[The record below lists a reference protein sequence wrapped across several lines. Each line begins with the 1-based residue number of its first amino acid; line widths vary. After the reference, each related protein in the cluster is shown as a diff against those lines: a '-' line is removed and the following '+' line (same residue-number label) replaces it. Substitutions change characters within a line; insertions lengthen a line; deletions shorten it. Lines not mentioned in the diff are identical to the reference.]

1 MLHDQMAKK
10 CEIKS
15 EKYSETSGIEIL
27 ELENTGFHVIKRPGA
42 SLKLKMRKMALIQSI
57 AGVLRDILTK
67 FQENRSSRSQ

>member
-27 ELENTGFHVIKRPGA
+27 ELENTGFHAGA
-42 SLKLKMRKMALIQSI
+42 
-57 AGVLRDILTK
+57 
-67 FQENRSSRSQ
+67 